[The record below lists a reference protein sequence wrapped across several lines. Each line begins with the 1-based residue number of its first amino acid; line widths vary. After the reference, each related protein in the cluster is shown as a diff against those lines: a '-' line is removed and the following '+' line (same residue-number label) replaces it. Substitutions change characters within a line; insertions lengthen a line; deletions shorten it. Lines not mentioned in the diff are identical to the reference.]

1 MRDLRKRGRRHA
13 RRLLV
18 VPCGSERGISGGGSF
33 QEAKEGVIPALLA
46 SGQTARL
53 RVILRLL
60 RRLARGRRTRGRT
73 MPLYL
78 STFSYTPETWAKLIG
93 NPEDRR
99 KAAQS
104 YIESV
109 GGKLHGFWYAFGTH
123 DGYNLWEAPDN
134 VSMAAV
140 ALAISGGGALSSFE
154 TTVLLTVDETM
165 DALRKAEQVQY
176 QAPGA

>member
-1 MRDLRKRGRRHA
+1 
-13 RRLLV
+13 
-18 VPCGSERGISGGGSF
+18 
-33 QEAKEGVIPALLA
+33 
-46 SGQTARL
+46 
-53 RVILRLL
+53 
-60 RRLARGRRTRGRT
+60 

-78 STFSYTPETWAKLIG
+78 SRFSYTPETWARLIA

-99 KAAQS
+99 NAARQ

-109 GGKLHGFWYAFGTH
+109 GGKLHGFWYAFGSR

-140 ALAISGGGALSSFE
+140 ALAIASGGALSSFE

-165 DALRKAEQVQY
+165 DALRTAGQVRY
-176 QAPGA
+176 RPPGA